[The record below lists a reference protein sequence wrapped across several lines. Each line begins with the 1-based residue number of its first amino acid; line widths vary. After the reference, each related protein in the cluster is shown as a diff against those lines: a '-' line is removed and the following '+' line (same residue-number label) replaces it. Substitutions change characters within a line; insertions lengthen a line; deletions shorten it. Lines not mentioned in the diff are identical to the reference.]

1 MACWL
6 LKTEPTTYSFD
17 QLARDSRTVWDG
29 IRNAQALIH
38 LRAMRR
44 ADEVLVYHSGAE
56 RAVVGLAAVVSDPY
70 PDPKLADPRR
80 VVVDLAAVGPLPRPV
95 PLAAIKAEPALR
107 DLALVRNSRLSVMPV
122 PAKLRARLWAMAALA
137 R

>member
-6 LKTEPTTYSFD
+6 LKTEPTTYSFVR
-17 QLARDSRTVWDG
+17 LARDGRTVWDG

-44 ADEVLVYHSGAE
+44 GDEALVYHSGAE
-56 RAVVGLAAVVSDPY
+56 RAIVGLAAVVSDPY
-70 PDPKLADPRR
+70 PDPQLDDPRR
-80 VVVDLAAVGPLPRPV
+80 VVVDLAAVGPVPRPV
-95 PLAAIKAEPALR
+95 PLAAIKAEPALA

-122 PAKLRARLWAMAALA
+122 PAKLRARLWAMAELA